1 LQAAGRIEILP
12 IARPAMPSTLAFLP
26 GPEDLDEGYFDVP
39 VLTFS
44 PPVDDTPEPEP
55 VVS

>member
-1 LQAAGRIEILP
+1 
-12 IARPAMPSTLAFLP
+12 MPSTLAFLP

-44 PPVDDTPEPEP
+44 PPMDDTPEPEP